1 MLTTITTCLHC
12 GTVNHAAD
20 NLCAA
25 CGGNLVVD
33 DFHSTRFHTPHY
45 YPIADPDLIPN
56 LQPFSLPDTLSTTL
70 KLFARHFWL
79 ITKIVFVIV
88 TPLEILKATTLANI
102 ADDPQVKI
110 LTMLLGAAC
119 NIVIAPALIYVFM
132 KEMQTGKTASV
143 QEAFRW
149 GLSKIPQLALCA
161 VAAYF
166 LQGVGYLLCIIPG
179 IIIGLHYA
187 VVYPVAIL
195 EDVSIR
201 EVFSRSSDL
210 TSGSRLEILAAQI
223 LIQAVMLLVTAG
235 LTFLL
240 SQPNFAPL
248 TIIGSVVV
256 DIAEQLPV
264 VLAFVMYLGLLKSDK
279 LLNRRLY
286 AKN

>member
-20 NLCAA
+20 TLCAA
-25 CGGNLVVD
+25 CGANLVVD
-33 DFHSTRFHTPHY
+33 DFYSAPAYPPDY
-45 YPIADPDLIPN
+45 YPIADPDLIPK
-56 LQPFSLPDTLSTTL
+56 LQPFSLPHTLSTTL
-70 KLFARHFWL
+70 KLFAQHFWL

-88 TPLEILKATTLANI
+88 TPLEILKATTLATV
-102 ADDPQVKI
+102 ADDPQVKM
-110 LTMLLGAAC
+110 LTVLLGAAC
-119 NIVIAPALIYVFM
+119 NIVIAPALIYVLI
-132 KEMQTGKTASV
+132 KELQTGKTASV

-149 GLSKIPQLALCA
+149 GLSKIPQFALCA

-166 LQGVGYLLCIIPG
+166 LQGVGYLLFIIPG

-201 EVFSRSSDL
+201 EVFSRSSKL
-210 TSGSRLEILAAQI
+210 TRGSRLEILAAQI
-223 LIQAVMLLVTAG
+223 LIQAMMLLVTAG

-240 SQPNFAPL
+240 SEASFAPL
-248 TIIGSVVV
+248 TVIGSVVV

-264 VLAFVMYLGLLKSDK
+264 VLAFVMYLGLLKSDQ
-279 LLNRRLY
+279 LSHHGLY